1 MFWSFLFSYCF
12 FSTPLGFIYIYIYI
26 QLKSSPMTKNLPSDR
41 PKLPLKKRTWM
52 KTKQQSKACN
62 WIIRFIM
69 VASHK
74 SFISIQFERD
84 CHTFSPLTRAVSL
97 AHPQQIIVRSTSPG
111 KFVFKSWEIVITM
124 SGEFESLWS
133 AQDGNVPFLQINSQR
148 LFCNAVSKLWIKNV
162 HWVCFYFFFSTLIYE
177 GVVNSIV
184 RCFIITL
191 Q

>member
-1 MFWSFLFSYCF
+1 MCLKGIVWDCCVLIFFILLLFF
-12 FSTPLGFIYIYIYI
+12 FHPFRVYIYIYIYVYT

-62 WIIRFIM
+62 WIIRIIRFIM

-97 AHPQQIIVRSTSPG
+97 AHPQQILIVRSTSPG

-124 SGEFESLWS
+124 SGEFESL
-133 AQDGNVPFLQINSQR
+133 
-148 LFCNAVSKLWIKNV
+148 
-162 HWVCFYFFFSTLIYE
+162 
-177 GVVNSIV
+177 
-184 RCFIITL
+184 
-191 Q
+191 